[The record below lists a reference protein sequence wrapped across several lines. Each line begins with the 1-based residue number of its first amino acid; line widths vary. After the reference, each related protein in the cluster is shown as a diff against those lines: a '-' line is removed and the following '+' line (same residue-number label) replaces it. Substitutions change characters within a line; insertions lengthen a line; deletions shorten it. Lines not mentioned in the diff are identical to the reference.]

1 MTRAGDTAS
10 RMAATTSVRADRVV
24 VTGRGVS
31 P

>member
-1 MTRAGDTAS
+1 MTRACDTAS
-10 RMAATTSVRADRVV
+10 RMAATTPVRADRVV

>member
-1 MTRAGDTAS
+1 MTRASDTAS

-24 VTGRGVS
+24 AGRGVS